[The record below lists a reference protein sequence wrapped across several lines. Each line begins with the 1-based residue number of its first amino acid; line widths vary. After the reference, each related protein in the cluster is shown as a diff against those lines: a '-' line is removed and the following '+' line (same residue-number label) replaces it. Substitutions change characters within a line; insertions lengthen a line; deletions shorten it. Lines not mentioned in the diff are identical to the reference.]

1 MGLMDK
7 ILDAMKLDPD
17 EEFDYDNEELDFEEE
32 PVVKKPLFKKAKAET
47 TEVEERRTIT
57 EKPAPRSSNKITPL
71 RPRNNTK
78 NVANEMEVC
87 VIRPSGIEDERE
99 IADTL
104 LDGRTVVLNI
114 EGITADLAQRII
126 DFTSGSCYAIGGN
139 LQKISNYIFIVTPS
153 NVEISGDF
161 QGIVDGYDRNTFRNE
176 F

>member
-17 EEFDYDNEELDFEEE
+17 EEFDIDNDDFEMDDE
-32 PVVKKPLFKKAKAET
+32 PVVKKPLFKKKTEIP
-47 TEVEERRTIT
+47 EVEERRAVV
-57 EKPAPRSSNKITPL
+57 EKPAPRPSSKITPM
-71 RPRNNTK
+71 RAIRNNSK
-78 NVANEMEVC
+78 NGGNEMEVC

-114 EGITADLAQRII
+114 EGITSDLAQRII

-139 LQKISNYIFIVTPS
+139 LQKISNYIFIITPS

-161 QGIVDGYDRNTFRNE
+161 QGIVDGYDRNTFKNE

>member
-7 ILDAMKLDPD
+7 ILDVMKLDPD
-17 EEFDYDNEELDFEEE
+17 DDFDYDNDFNYDEEE
-32 PVVKKPLFKKAKAET
+32 PVKKPVFKKAKAEEP
-47 TEVEERRTIT
+47 EVEEKKHVA
-57 EKPAPRSSNKITPL
+57 EKPVAKVSKITPM
-71 RPRNNTK
+71 RSIRNNSAK
-78 NVANEMEVC
+78 GGSEMEVC
-87 VIRPSGIEDERE
+87 VIRPTGIEDERE

-114 EGITADLAQRII
+114 EGVSSDLAQRII

-139 LQKISNYIFIVTPS
+139 LQKISNYIFIITPA

-161 QGIVDGYDRNTFRNE
+161 QSIMDGFDRNTFKNE